1 MSMKRYDSYKDTG
14 ISWIGEI
21 PSHWEVKRGKFVSR
35 ILAGFPFDSDKFTT
49 DEGYMPLIRIRDI
62 NSATTEM
69 NYSGSYIEDYVIRR
83 GDVLI
88 GMDGDFNISQWGG
101 EDALLNQRVCKVED
115 GKELLAKFAY
125 YLLPR
130 PLQLIND
137 ICYATTVKHLSTYD
151 VLGTFLP
158 VPPIGEQKAIAEYL
172 DKKCGSIDGII
183 ATQGRR
189 IALLN
194 ELKQTIITEAVTRG
208 TNPNAPLKDSGI
220 DWIGQI
226 LEHWEVRKVT
236 HIFKNIGSGTT
247 PSTDI
252 SDYYDESGLNWLQ
265 TGDLNDSFITE
276 TSKHITPLAV
286 AKCNLKQYHPG
297 SLVIAMYGATVGKL
311 GILSISTTVNQAC
324 CVLTPSSTIDIEF
337 AYFSFLAAKQ
347 YLISL
352 STGGGQPNISQDVI
366 SRHKLALPPYK
377 EQIEIV
383 KKLRKKCTG
392 IDSALA
398 KAKREVELL
407 KEYKQT
413 VITEAVTGKIKVY

>member
-1 MSMKRYDSYKDTG
+1 MTRYDSYKDTG

-69 NYSGSYIEDYVIRR
+69 NYSGSYIEDYVIKRGDVLIGMDGDFKISQWGGGDALLNQRVCKVEDSKELLAKFAYYLLPRPLQLINDICYATTVKHLSTYDVLGTFLPVPPIEEQKVIADYLDKKCGNIDGIIATQERRIALLNELKQTIITEAVTRGINPNVPLKDSGIDWIGEIPSHWEVKRGKFVSRILAGFPFDSDKFTTDEGYMPLIRIRDINSATTEMNYSGSYIEDYVIKR

-158 VPPIGEQKAIAEYL
+158 VPPIEEQKAIAEYL
-172 DKKCGSIDGII
+172 DKKCS
-183 ATQGRR
+183 
-189 IALLN
+189 
-194 ELKQTIITEAVTRG
+194 K
-208 TNPNAPLKDSGI
+208 
-220 DWIGQI
+220 IG
-226 LEHWEVRKVT
+226 
-236 HIFKNIGSGTT
+236 
-247 PSTDI
+247 
-252 SDYYDESGLNWLQ
+252 
-265 TGDLNDSFITE
+265 
-276 TSKHITPLAV
+276 
-286 AKCNLKQYHPG
+286 
-297 SLVIAMYGATVGKL
+297 
-311 GILSISTTVNQAC
+311 
-324 CVLTPSSTIDIEF
+324 
-337 AYFSFLAAKQ
+337 
-347 YLISL
+347 
-352 STGGGQPNISQDVI
+352 
-366 SRHKLALPPYK
+366 
-377 EQIEIV
+377 
-383 KKLRKKCTG
+383 
-392 IDSALA
+392 SALA
-398 KAKREVELL
+398 TAKRQVELFR
-407 KEYKQT
+407 EYKQS
-413 VITEAVTGKIKVY
+413 VITEAVTGKIKVF